1 MPMPGQIS
9 TRRMNPSLIGH
20 ESLVAAQRC
29 REKDRLQEELDQA
42 LVERE
47 QLVHKKVELQAEEL
61 KKLKELTSGDK
72 SKQFEALTMQC
83 FEKDSELAAL
93 RARLEDTHE
102 EDEDGGDDDGT
113 AAATADAAKEALQK
127 MTQLQTELANK
138 DLQLAELNEA
148 LANAKQELQVSQESL
163 SLGQP
168 EPQQAMEQL
177 SAELQASKAALEQ
190 ASLEN
195 ADLQAQLESMRQT
208 ISRLESKKRKAADP
222 DQDEN
227 ASPIIRKRIKAM
239 RG

>member
-1 MPMPGQIS
+1 MSEDETDDQDDEELGWDDDDEDLDDLDDEDVGGDDDNEDDDRNE
-9 TRRMNPSLIGH
+9 TV
-20 ESLVAAQRC
+20 EFKDA
-29 REKDRLQEELDQA
+29 EKDRLQGELDQA
-42 LVERE
+42 LSERE
-47 QLVHKKVELQAEEL
+47 LLHKTVELQGEEL
-61 KKLKELTSGDK
+61 KKLKELTSGDE

-177 SAELQASKAALEQ
+177 SAESQAC
-190 ASLEN
+190 
-195 ADLQAQLESMRQT
+195 RV
-208 ISRLESKKRKAADP
+208 
-222 DQDEN
+222 
-227 ASPIIRKRIKAM
+227 
-239 RG
+239 